1 MICLLFFGAYHYS
14 GSKYFVLIAIL
25 LLSFIAT
32 YLFLHIT
39 LFNNFKAI
47 IDNIHFS
54 SKNAKSLFYIL
65 IIFSI
70 SFPFIHLYLLG
81 SFPFFTS
88 WTIFDYKKI
97 FFIRNDIVTQSS
109 SITNYLSSFVVKSF
123 LPIVIFFSL
132 KNKFKIIHIVL
143 VLVGSFYCLNLMQ
156 KGYILLVLAPVI
168 LYSILNLQLKQL
180 AVYLTIAI
188 GIITLQVYA
197 SNPELRTQNKAQIVY
212 GTESQQIASEVVEP
226 GRSTLYYVAL
236 GLVKRVCYIPGKIVC
251 EWFNYIPSKLPF
263 QNGDGYL
270 FLCRINNHN
279 YIDYSMVLYDIVYPE
294 YAKAG
299 IHGTVNGAF
308 FIYDYANFGKMGL
321 LFSGFA
327 IAFLLFIIS
336 IIHTINPIQSASLIS
351 YYIFMLSSSAL
362 STLLYSGGLGF
373 ILVFLILFNR
383 LEK

>member
-1 MICLLFFGAYHYS
+1 
-14 GSKYFVLIAIL
+14 
-25 LLSFIAT
+25 
-32 YLFLHIT
+32 
-39 LFNNFKAI
+39 
-47 IDNIHFS
+47 
-54 SKNAKSLFYIL
+54 
-65 IIFSI
+65 
-70 SFPFIHLYLLG
+70 
-81 SFPFFTS
+81 
-88 WTIFDYKKI
+88 
-97 FFIRNDIVTQSS
+97 
-109 SITNYLSSFVVKSF
+109 
-123 LPIVIFFSL
+123 
-132 KNKFKIIHIVL
+132 
-143 VLVGSFYCLNLMQ
+143 MQ